1 MDRIEVRLGFEVQ
14 TGWGMTELSPLG
26 TAALPGDPTR
36 RAALSG
42 RPAIGIDLLI
52 TDVEGAPLAEQRGTE
67 GHLRVRGGTVVER
80 YFGQRE
86 PATDAAG
93 WFDQGD
99 LAPIDRAGNLTN
111 PGPAPDLTQ

>member
-86 PATDAAG
+86 PAPDAAG
-93 WFDQGD
+93 WFDTGD
-99 LAPIDRAGNLTN
+99 LAQIGRASCRESVC
-111 PGPAPDLTQ
+111 QYV